1 MSQSLLISFD
11 LEAILIFCLSI
22 EQVKSNLNAVST
34 EAINVVMLLLLG
46 IYTYWLLVK
55 VWCMIVRN
63 WCVMFILMIL
73 KKINYAWK
81 LSHSIMSR
89 NTCGLFSKEDV
100 RKNFKLP
107 SGPSLNSFTY
117 ADIFRTIIKNCGHF
131 KTIFSFLYLIFLSLN
146 KRSSFLTLLSTFAHK
161 QHCFLRVSSLPIYL
175 HTHTFVF
182 HAGHKNF
189 APALSLS
196 PLSPCFSFISIP

>member
-1 MSQSLLISFD
+1 MYWILVGIIMSQSLLISFD

-100 RKNFKLP
+100 QKNVKLP

-117 ADIFRTIIKNCGHF
+117 ADIFRTYK
-131 KTIFSFLYLIFLSLN
+131 KLWSF
-146 KRSSFLTLLSTFAHK
+146 
-161 QHCFLRVSSLPIYL
+161 
-175 HTHTFVF
+175 
-182 HAGHKNF
+182 
-189 APALSLS
+189 
-196 PLSPCFSFISIP
+196 